1 MTRVPLLLL
10 LLSPRAATPPRALP
24 PLPTHRIAVA
34 AAGAGVQN
42 VAMSAAVTGEY
53 PSPVSPPY
61 PAVSK
66 DVELRRAMT
75 ASARSGTYSS
85 ATVMFEDD
93 WLAVVDKPAGVY
105 CEALLSA
112 LPCSTAA
119 AGGNPSTKPNLH
131 LANRLDRDTSGLMV
145 ITKCNKVAGKL
156 VKAFTEHKVK
166 KTYLALCIGYLPAWE
181 KIKICSGHGRSK
193 HGAWRV
199 YAMSDVG
206 RTLPGGSSVRDMS
219 TKFEVLGTNGKGQF
233 REPSNVGGMDD
244 IESITVQEKA
254 ADHTSNVDVK
264 NSTILVRAYP
274 QSGRTH
280 QIRLHC
286 QYLGFP
292 IKGDVKYG
300 GVIEWDGVDC
310 DGHALHAE
318 SLSFVHPV
326 TGSPVTFRAPLP
338 LWANEVISTMG

>member
-1 MTRVPLLLL
+1 MTRLPLLLP
-10 LLSPRAATPPRALP
+10 LLSPRVAFPPP
-24 PLPTHRIAVA
+24 PARRTAVA
-34 AAGAGVQN
+34 AAAAGVQDA
-42 VAMSAAVTGEY
+42 AMSAASTGEY
-53 PSPVSPPY
+53 PCPVSPPY
-61 PAVSK
+61 PAASK

-75 ASARSGTYSS
+75 ASARSGAYSS
-85 ATVMFEDD
+85 ATIVFEDE
-93 WLAVVDKPAGVY
+93 WLSVVDKPAGVY

-119 AGGNPSTKPNLH
+119 AGNPSNRPNLH

-166 KTYLALCIGYLPAWE
+166 KTYLALCIGYPPSWD

-219 TKFEVLGTNGKGQF
+219 TKFELLGTNGKGQF
-233 REPSNVGGMDD
+233 REPSNVDSDD
-244 IESITVQEKA
+244 IELITVQEKA
-254 ADHTSNVDVK
+254 ADHTSNGDVK
-264 NSTILVRAYP
+264 NDMIFVRAYP

-292 IKGDVKYG
+292 IRGDVKYG
-300 GVIEWDGVDC
+300 GVIEWNDVAC

-326 TGSPVTFRAPLP
+326 TELPVTFRAPLP
-338 LWANEVISTMG
+338 SWANEVISTMG

>member
-1 MTRVPLLLL
+1 MTRLPLVLPI
-10 LLSPRAATPPRALP
+10 SARAAAPRTAP
-24 PLPTHRIAVA
+24 RPLPTARRLAA
-34 AAGAGVQN
+34 AAGGGEEALK
-42 VAMSAAVTGEY
+42 MSEETREY
-53 PSPVSPPY
+53 PCPVSPPY
-61 PAVSK
+61 PAASK

-75 ASARSGTYSS
+75 ASARSGAYSS
-85 ATVMFEDD
+85 AAVVFEDE
-93 WLAVVDKPAGVY
+93 WLAVVDKPSGVY
-105 CEALLSA
+105 CDALLSA
-112 LPCSTAA
+112 LPCSAA
-119 AGGNPSTKPNLH
+119 ASGEAATKPNLH

-145 ITKCNKVAGKL
+145 ITKRNKVAGKL

-166 KTYLALCIGYLPAWE
+166 KTYIALCIGNPPTWE

-206 RTLPGGSSVRDMS
+206 RTLPGGSVVRDMS
-219 TKFEVLGTNGKGQF
+219 TTFEVLGINGKGRF
-233 REPSNVGGMDD
+233 REPSTLDTD
-244 IESITVQEKA
+244 EIESVTVQEKSA
-254 ADHTSNVDVK
+254 ALTSNDDVE
-264 NSTILVRAYP
+264 NSMILVRAYP

-300 GVIEWDGVDC
+300 GVIEWKGVDC

-318 SLSFVHPV
+318 SLSFEHPV
-326 TGSPVTFRAPLP
+326 TGLPVTFRSPLP
-338 LWANEVISTMG
+338 SWVNEFISTM

>member
-1 MTRVPLLLL
+1 M
-10 LLSPRAATPPRALP
+10 
-24 PLPTHRIAVA
+24 
-34 AAGAGVQN
+34 
-42 VAMSAAVTGEY
+42 MW
-53 PSPVSPPY
+53 PVYTLISY
-61 PAVSK
+61 YYWFSIFFNLMK
-66 DVELRRAMT
+66 L
-75 ASARSGTYSS
+75 
-85 ATVMFEDD
+85 FL
-93 WLAVVDKPAGVY
+93 WPAGD
-105 CEALLSA
+105 
-112 LPCSTAA
+112 
-119 AGGNPSTKPNLH
+119 PSSKPNLH

-166 KTYLALCIGYLPAWE
+166 KTYLALCIGYPPSWE

-219 TKFEVLGTNGKGQF
+219 TKFELLGTNGKGQF
-233 REPSNVGGMDD
+233 REPSNVASDD
-244 IESITVQEKA
+244 VESITVQDKA
-254 ADHTSNVDVK
+254 ADNTNDDVK
-264 NSTILVRAYP
+264 NHTILVRAYP

-292 IKGDVKYG
+292 IRGDVKYG
-300 GVIEWDGVDC
+300 GVIEWNDVAC

-326 TGSPVTFRAPLP
+326 TGLPVTFRAPLP
-338 LWANEVISTMG
+338 SWANEVISTMGWNSLEPICAAWPSSFTESFDNI

>member
-1 MTRVPLLLL
+1 MTKLPLLLP
-10 LLSPRAATPPRALP
+10 LLSPRAASPSRALTPPPARL
-24 PLPTHRIAVA
+24 LAVA
-34 AAGAGVQN
+34 AAGASVQDA
-42 VAMSAAVTGEY
+42 VMSAAATGDY
-53 PSPVSPPY
+53 PCPVSPPY

-66 DVELRRAMT
+66 DVELRRALT
-75 ASARSGTYSS
+75 ASARSGAYSS
-85 ATVMFEDD
+85 AAVVFEDE

-112 LPCSTAA
+112 LPCSTASS
-119 AGGNPSTKPNLH
+119 GDPSSKPNLH

-145 ITKCNKVAGKL
+145 ITKCNKVAAKL

-166 KTYLALCIGYLPAWE
+166 ITYLALCIGYPPAWE

-219 TKFEVLGTNGKGQF
+219 TKFEVLGTDGEGQY
-233 REPSNVGGMDD
+233 REPSNVDIDD

-254 ADHTSNVDVK
+254 ADQTSNVDVK
-264 NSTILVRAYP
+264 NHMIFVRAYP

-292 IKGDVKYG
+292 IRGDVKYG
-300 GVIEWDGVDC
+300 GVIEWNGVDC

-326 TGSPVTFRAPLP
+326 TGLPVTFRAPLP
-338 LWANEVISTMG
+338 SWASEIISTMG

>member
-1 MTRVPLLLL
+1 MTKLPLPVLLLL
-10 LLSPRAATPPRALP
+10 QPPAGGAASPLRSLLAPARRL
-24 PLPTHRIAVA
+24 AV
-34 AAGAGVQN
+34 
-42 VAMSAAVTGEY
+42 MSAEAKTAPVSGEY

-61 PAVSK
+61 PAASK

-75 ASARSGTYSS
+75 ASARSAVFSC
-85 ATVMFEDD
+85 ADVVFEDE
-93 WLAVVDKPAGVY
+93 WLAVVNKPAGVY
-105 CEALLSA
+105 CDALLTA
-112 LPCSTAA
+112 LPRSAASGDST
-119 AGGNPSTKPNLH
+119 TKPNLH
-131 LANRLDRDTSGLMV
+131 LANRLDRDTSGLMI

-166 KTYLALCIGYLPAWE
+166 KTYLAVCIGCPPTWE

-199 YAMSDVG
+199 YAMPDVG
-206 RTLPGGSSVRDMS
+206 RSLPGGSVVRDMS
-219 TKFEVLGTNGKGQF
+219 TQFEVLGVNGKGQF
-233 REPSNVGGMDD
+233 REPYSFYSDG

-254 ADHTSNVDVK
+254 ADQTCNDDVK
-264 NSTILVRAYP
+264 DSVILVRAYP

-292 IKGDVKYG
+292 IRGDVKYG
-300 GVIEWDGVDC
+300 GVIEWNGLEC

-326 TGSPVTFRAPLP
+326 TGLPVTFQSPIP
-338 LWANEVISTMG
+338 SWAKDFISTME

>member
-1 MTRVPLLLL
+1 MTKLPL
-10 LLSPRAATPPRALP
+10 LLSPRAATALTTSPSLP
-24 PLPTHRIAVA
+24 PARRL
-34 AAGAGVQN
+34 AGAADADQ
-42 VAMSAAVTGEY
+42 ALTMSAAEAGEY
-53 PSPVSPPY
+53 PVPVSPPY

-75 ASARSGTYSS
+75 ASARSAAYSS
-85 ATVMFEDD
+85 ATVVFEDE

-105 CEALLSA
+105 CDALLSV
-112 LPCSTAA
+112 LPCPGSSAA
-119 AGGNPSTKPNLH
+119 ASGDTSTKPNLH

-156 VKAFTEHKVK
+156 VKAFTEHEVK
-166 KTYLALCIGYLPAWE
+166 KTYLALCIGCPPTWE

-206 RTLPGGSSVRDMS
+206 RSLPGGSVVRDMS
-219 TKFEVLGTNGKGQF
+219 TQFEVLGINGNCQF
-233 REPSNVGGMDD
+233 REPSNLEVDE

-254 ADHTSNVDVK
+254 ADLNSNSDVK
-264 NSTILVRAYP
+264 NSSMILVRAYP
-274 QSGRTH
+274 RSGRTH

-286 QYLGFP
+286 QYLGIP
-292 IKGDVKYG
+292 IRGDVKYG
-300 GVIEWDGVDC
+300 GVIEWNGVDY

-326 TGSPVTFRAPLP
+326 TGLPVTFRSPLAS
-338 LWANEVISTMG
+338 WANEFISTME

>member
-1 MTRVPLLLL
+1 MTRLPLPLLLL
-10 LLSPRAATPPRALP
+10 LLSPPTGAASPPRALLP
-24 PLPTHRIAVA
+24 PARRLA
-34 AAGAGVQN
+34 
-42 VAMSAAVTGEY
+42 AMSAATTTAPSSGEY

-61 PAVSK
+61 PAASK
-66 DVELRRAMT
+66 DVELRRAMS
-75 ASARSGTYSS
+75 ASARSAAFAS
-85 ATVMFEDD
+85 ADVVFEDE

-105 CEALLSA
+105 CDALLSS
-112 LPCSTAA
+112 LPRSATSGDPA
-119 AGGNPSTKPNLH
+119 TKPNLH

-156 VKAFTEHKVK
+156 VKAFTDHKVK
-166 KTYLALCIGYLPAWE
+166 KTYLALCIGCPPMWE

-206 RTLPGGSSVRDMS
+206 QSLPGGSVVRDMS
-219 TKFEVLGTNGKGQF
+219 TQFEVLGVNGKGQF
-233 REPSNVGGMDD
+233 REPYSFYTNE
-244 IESITVQEKA
+244 IQSITVEEKA
-254 ADHTSNVDVK
+254 ADQISNDDVR
-264 NSTILVRAYP
+264 SSVILVRAYP

-286 QYLGFP
+286 QYLGFS
-292 IKGDVKYG
+292 IRGDVKYG
-300 GVIEWDGVDC
+300 GVIEWNGVEC

-326 TGSPVTFRAPLP
+326 TGLPVTFRSPLP
-338 LWANEVISTMG
+338 SWANEYISTME

>member
-1 MTRVPLLLL
+1 MTKVPLLF
-10 LLSPRAATPPRALP
+10 SPLAAALTTPPPARRLAAAATA
-24 PLPTHRIAVA
+24 T
-34 AAGAGVQN
+34 AAGADQAP
-42 VAMSAAVTGEY
+42 AMSAATGEY
-53 PSPVSPPY
+53 PVPVSPPY
-61 PAVSK
+61 PAASK

-75 ASARSGTYSS
+75 ASSRSAAYSS
-85 ATVMFEDD
+85 AAVVFEDE

-105 CEALLSA
+105 CDALLSA
-112 LPCSTAA
+112 LPCSSGDAA
-119 AGGNPSTKPNLH
+119 TRPNLH

-166 KTYLALCIGYLPAWE
+166 KTYLALCIGYPPMWE

-206 RTLPGGSSVRDMS
+206 RSLPGGSVVRDMN
-219 TKFEVLGTNGKGQF
+219 TRFEVLGINGKGQF
-233 REPSNVGGMDD
+233 RESSNLEIDET
-244 IESITVQEKA
+244 ESITVQEKA
-254 ADHTSNVDVK
+254 ADLTSNSDVK
-264 NSTILVRAYP
+264 NSMILVRAYP

-292 IKGDVKYG
+292 IRGDVKYS
-300 GVIEWDGVDC
+300 GVIAWNGVDY

-326 TGSPVTFRAPLP
+326 TGLPVTFRSPLP
-338 LWANEVISTMG
+338 SWANEFISTME

>member
-1 MTRVPLLLL
+1 MTRLPLPLP
-10 LLSPRAATPPRALP
+10 LLSPHAAVPARAL
-24 PLPTHRIAVA
+24 LPHARRHLA
-34 AAGAGVQN
+34 AAPAE
-42 VAMSAAVTGEY
+42 MSSPAETAPAQASGEY

-61 PAVSK
+61 PAASK

-75 ASARSGTYSS
+75 ASARS
-85 ATVMFEDD
+85 AAFAAADVVFEDE

-105 CEALLSA
+105 CDALLSS
-112 LPCSTAA
+112 LPRPAA
-119 AGGNPSTKPNLH
+119 SGSGDSATKPNLH

-156 VKAFTEHKVK
+156 VKAFTDHKVK
-166 KTYLALCIGYLPAWE
+166 KTYLALCIGCPPTWE

-206 RTLPGGSSVRDMS
+206 RLLPGGSSVRDMS
-219 TKFEVLGTNGKGQF
+219 TKFEVLGINGKGRF
-233 REPSNVGGMDD
+233 RDPYSFDTDE
-244 IESITVQEKA
+244 IELITVQGKGS
-254 ADHTSNVDVK
+254 DQTPSDDVK
-264 NSTILVRAYP
+264 NSMILVRAYP

-292 IKGDVKYG
+292 IRGDVKYG
-300 GVIEWDGVDC
+300 GVIEWNGVEC

-326 TGSPVTFRAPLP
+326 TGLPVTFRSPLP
-338 LWANEVISTMG
+338 SWANEFISRME

>member
-1 MTRVPLLLL
+1 MTRLPLLLH
-10 LLSPRAATPPRALP
+10 SPRFAAALTTPPPP
-24 PLPTHRIAVA
+24 PLPPARRLVA
-34 AAGAGVQN
+34 AAAGGDLSL
-42 VAMSAAVTGEY
+42 AMSAATGEY
-53 PSPVSPPY
+53 PVPVSPPY
-61 PAVSK
+61 PAASK

-75 ASARSGTYSS
+75 ASARSAAYSS
-85 ATVMFEDD
+85 APVVFEDE

-105 CEALLSA
+105 CDALLSA
-112 LPCSTAA
+112 LPCSAA
-119 AGGNPSTKPNLH
+119 TLGDEATKPNLH

-166 KTYLALCIGYLPAWE
+166 KTYLALCIGYPPAWE

-206 RTLPGGSSVRDMS
+206 RSLPGGSVVRDMS
-219 TKFEVLGTNGKGQF
+219 TRFEVLGINGKGQF
-233 REPSNVGGMDD
+233 REPSNFEVDET
-244 IESITVQEKA
+244 ESITVQEKA
-254 ADHTSNVDVK
+254 ADLTSDGDEK
-264 NSTILVRAYP
+264 NSIILVRAYP

-292 IKGDVKYG
+292 IRGDVKYS
-300 GVIEWDGVDC
+300 GVIEWNGVDY

-326 TGSPVTFRAPLP
+326 TGLPVTFRSPLP
-338 LWANEVISTMG
+338 SWANEFISTMA